1 MLHAPDP
8 LWKVAY
14 HTKKVGI
21 RSFKCED
28 NTKDELLVVECNKWL
43 ELWKEVLRQHGDS
56 KTFNITIEEK
66 CKVYQVKGDVK
77 KYHLFDIVSHLP
89 DELLF
94 GYTFKI
100 DDYQVTFRDY
110 KQELSERLKPTE
122 EEKQKYEAQMQKIKE
137 EEQKKELFAKCNLT
151 EKQQEL
157 WNNEFLAQSSE
168 DEKDSQDE
176 ERCQKQELLEFM
188 KRTVTEWSNTYFTD
202 VKKIKKNIKFLEMEE
217 TYKRLKKLKVEIDKI
232 RAVDEALQNKK
243 YKSVGV
249 TKSSLTKELS
259 RVKLVKDYNN
269 KLLEYFEQP
278 KLKTYGTTIN
288 DTEKSTL
295 DQKVDLIKK
304 IRKYENGVKY
314 ATKLTISKL
323 KKILATAK
331 AAEEERKAKEAAEKQ
346 QKDLKIDEYN
356 ELVNKN
362 LIEGEEKIK
371 KSSRKTLETIT
382 TMTDELE
389 RKIEIVNKI
398 RSFDGKQEY
407 IAKMKG
413 QKRKSKM
420 SIDDL
425 EKYLQKL
432 KDKRKEKERILALQI
447 KEEDLNRDLLKKY
460 KLFVEEDVLKSKIA
474 AVTKNV
480 KTIEIRIDKLI
491 ALESELEEIKKK
503 VEKYRELSRDN
514 DYKAESL
521 TSKAAVVDTKIRN
534 LEKRQKLKK
543 SKANENYEKTVKN
556 QAGKNHLS
564 QAFDLGVPYDD
575 DDVPQ
580 VYYSTASKDL
590 SFAVEFGAEYRVVYV
605 PKKDEIFKR
614 FVVRTTKI
622 TDKELAQKWR
632 DTPIGDNLFMQLVP
646 PPENGNTWYF
656 RLNLLQK
663 VQYYVEDRITVEE
676 VSEYNYYKPRPHQ
689 VATLRSSN
697 KDIMIS
703 HGPGKGKTYNAI
715 LFAEMLRNQCI
726 ANGVEST
733 PRILVVAPK
742 ASIVY
747 QWQKEVIKF
756 GFDPRHYIFQTNAL
770 FRKTF
775 TTGRYPKWSDVACST
790 RNYITNKLWKKS
802 TKNKMLQ
809 NGKTVQVDTYDW
821 LGDSAIAEEYLNTEI
836 DAGDYFL
843 PRLTERNNDTKPKRM
858 SRRDVLKKLSG
869 KTKYLQDSV
878 TNKYVNINEFIGTS
892 KQDSAGV
899 NIIKWKQKPKKPQNM
914 SKDPSH
920 YKSEND
926 RYNMNIFGKP
936 RNWELMDKDEKATLE
951 YLIIN
956 TKFWRLYQEDIF
968 IYFEEASESSGRGV
982 AYDDRQSYYGGYKRA
997 YYFFTNLKIRPSVFD
1012 KLKVKS
1018 KELEDRELAQMVAEV
1033 DDEDD
1038 QAIDLQD
1045 EEEYDGEVPFYRREF
1060 INPEVTNTDAYDPHH
1075 FYAFLKTKKNTMG
1088 LTGNKVLKVSP
1099 SDPIRDFKRK
1109 LNAIDVEKD
1118 RRGQRQ
1124 KIDVVD
1130 KFTNKSHDPNQAQH
1144 RYQPEPGTIFIL
1156 DEAHEAE
1163 AITDTT
1169 SKVSTR
1175 IILNYSNSALHRIMV
1190 TATPMQSANPK
1201 RQLWNFGSLFK
1212 TFDYDTLRNTWSDVK
1227 GNEGRDE
1234 FAIVKRLKEYVS
1246 REFEMQPLQK
1256 RKFFKSI
1263 YNDEWIKDNKDAFVS
1278 LYNWGNN
1285 DKIFE
1290 NMSNKG
1296 IGMDANEQ
1304 VDAIKQTGKLLMK
1317 TTTKTNIDNP
1327 FPTKLGMFTRW
1338 EQGRWEVEMDNS
1350 RKNICRYASDDANM
1364 MVDFTSVPTNINRI
1378 TVFFNERQSETLR
1391 NMYKKRD
1398 GVFYPL
1404 IINRTSTVADRPE
1417 NIPDSVW
1424 NKSCLAND
1432 LRVLHLLQLFAF
1444 RIRGF
1449 LVVPLL
1455 ADTVEQADEM
1465 LSRHMIA
1472 NFVKNKRYINTN
1484 SVITKSMNLATK
1496 PFQAIRAY
1504 LPFLNTDK
1512 VLSEYKKDSKDE
1524 EDEEDEV
1531 ENGEDKDVEVGWL
1544 EVHPKERDNTP
1555 YVDGLMSSKFK
1566 EAITLMLNSDREH
1579 INGLVYHRNNEIHVA
1594 FSRALDAHGAKLMDP
1609 TTTVD
1614 DWDYFVQNAKK
1625 KILAKWRRY
1634 ANQDIYVKDED
1645 ENNFVKWKPEWEI
1658 KRLLNWGSATE
1669 RWKANDARRFQA
1681 LHQAIRKLGNELNDA
1696 LNQPITA
1703 EDRLIKYI
1711 SIYQRVSPPKSDQL
1725 LEVVELNKPVA
1736 MSDSGLFTTADGRV
1750 FNEGLNAKD
1759 SWNYAVS
1766 GKVTGTIVKAATLD
1780 DYIYYMQNVQFK
1792 SKLELNASDKE
1803 PDKSSSGPTILENAL
1818 KYIRDTYN
1826 TVADDKT
1833 QQQYEDEDELYRMV
1847 KLANTIRWTKKS
1859 PSERRMFV
1867 NSIVE
1872 LVKYI
1877 QSVQIKEPS
1886 EPYRHEIR
1894 SLDNIFTDEY
1904 VKYFAKVFL
1913 YNRVILGYL
1922 AFKEK
1927 YGEHVVKVLNEQN
1940 ELEEKVVKTIKI
1952 VRDIEQKKLNIMKI
1966 DTIENVVRK
1975 MGEEQFLTRQVEEGE
1990 EKEVKTASG
1999 RKVRKIFQAESA
2011 LIDRMKDFTILYEG
2025 PSDFNRDNY
2034 IDDSSLK
2041 SFMKFKQDTKKNWLR
2056 TGQRDES
2063 TEMRVNDSQAERRAK
2078 LSTMSTQIKSYFNS
2092 RLDGRLRKVL
2102 EGDEI
2107 SSNLRLIQNDSSF
2120 QGKITKKI
2128 FVNKYAP
2135 FTRIGWNKHKLKK
2148 NDGCE
2153 YKGNDKYATTTL
2165 ELMEPYGKYKNKLN
2179 NDKISTVTATEAF
2192 QPTVNKLLRR
2202 LDAFPKDTFLT
2213 YMFYNGTDTPTDL
2226 DRQLVVQAFEAGLI
2240 DYILI
2245 SDAGI
2250 TGVDFKSTR
2259 RSLCILLS
2267 PQRSPGKLDQFVGR
2281 LVRDNSHDLV
2291 PNAFRRVDYVTFY
2304 THWTAPEKGTIVP
2317 YVNYK
2322 DGGAAA
2328 VAAVNLEDEY
2338 SNVGPSEVWD
2348 NKEWKFEKRAKKD
2361 QAIELLEE
2369 QNKLLE
2375 TRITRRNAADITE
2388 KQKKITA
2395 ALKTLRKKHPKQ
2407 YKEAK
2412 DEMDYVPTDSEE
2424 DEDIDDPNVE
2434 DLDDQIQKQM
2444 EEEKQIQQAED
2455 EVSRQFNKDLDEDT
2469 RGDEEYAKRKE
2480 VVETTSTTS
2489 NGIKGALNKLVDTH
2503 IDNYANIS
2511 FVVRHGNHAFSTV
2524 HQYLEHSLTD
2534 EKIKKEGN
2542 DKIMEEQTMEYVCY
2556 VCGVEN
2562 SKNTTCRN
2570 CNTPFEPRYFKMEK
2584 EIAIQKQCNDTEF
2597 ARPTAPIYPRERQNR
2612 KKKGTVKNPAF
2623 DTWTKDENILWN
2635 INNGYDTRLRE
2646 RNRMSLLLSTV
2657 SIEHLSKQRKSQLMK
2672 YPFGD
2677 NNAYYRRVEFD
2688 SQDIY
2693 GAEKKDIPWEK
2704 LVFASEGKKAVNND
2718 CPENEIEDEYSD
2730 QVSTLDENEV
2740 IDEFIE
2746 IEEEYD

>member
-14 HTKKVGI
+14 HVKKVGI
-21 RSFKCED
+21 HSFKCED
-28 NTKDELLVVECNKWL
+28 NNNNELLVLECNKWL

-56 KTFNITIEEK
+56 KIFNITIEEK
-66 CKVYQVKGDVK
+66 CKVYQIKGDVNE
-77 KYHLFDIVSHLP
+77 YHLFDIVSHLP
-89 DELLF
+89 DQLLF

-110 KQELSERLKPTE
+110 KQELSERLKPTPA
-122 EEKQKYEAQMQKIKE
+122 EKQQYEAQLQKIKE
-137 EEQKKELFAKCNLT
+137 EEQKKELFANCNLT
-151 EKQQEL
+151 KKQQEA
-157 WNNEFLAQSSE
+157 WDDFVQSSE
-168 DEKDSQDE
+168 DEGDSDDAG
-176 ERCQKQELLEFM
+176 RCQKQELLESM
-188 KRTVTEWSNTYFTD
+188 KRTVKEWGNTYFTD
-202 VKKIKKNIKFLEMEE
+202 LNKIKNNITFLEMEE
-217 TYKRLKKLKVEIDKI
+217 TYKRLKKLKLVIDKI
-232 RAVDEALQNKK
+232 RAVDKSLENKK
-243 YKSVGV
+243 YKSVGAS
-249 TKSSLTKELS
+249 KGSLTEELK
-259 RVKLVKDYNN
+259 RVKAVKVYNN
-269 KLLEYFEQP
+269 NLLQYFEEP
-278 KLKTYGTTIN
+278 ELKGYGVTIK
-288 DTEKSTL
+288 EE
-295 DQKVDLIKK
+295 DQKKQNNKIEVVKK
-304 IRKYENGVKY
+304 IRSVQKTYKIKKG
-314 ATKLTISKL
+314 TDLRSL
-323 KKILATAK
+323 KKTCKRIIAEKQARDK
-331 AAEEERKAKEAAEKQ
+331 AEAAEKEKVEEEKQ
-346 QKDLKIDEYN
+346 EAIAAYNKLVDLD
-356 ELVNKN
+356 LV
-362 LIEGEEKIK
+362 EGEERLVEKTKKKTKTIK
-371 KSSRKTLETIT
+371 EN
-382 TMTDELE
+382 TDELQG
-389 RKIEIVNKI
+389 KIDVINKI
-398 RSFDGKQEY
+398 RSFKDNENFRAVLRKNK
-407 IAKMKG
+407 KMPI
-413 QKRKSKM
+413 KS
-420 SIDDL
+420 
-425 EKYLQKL
+425 LQSKL
-432 KDKRKEKERILALQI
+432 KELQEAKKKEDAKQTKITEESNLKTRIITDYKPYIEEQLIQNKINLI
-447 KEEDLNRDLLKKY
+447 KD
-460 KLFVEEDVLKSKIA
+460 
-474 AVTKNV
+474 
-480 KTIEIRIDKLI
+480 KTIDSRIKKLKG
-491 ALESELEEIKKK
+491 LESELKEIQKK
-503 VEKYRELSRDN
+503 VEEYRALSKDTK
-514 DYKAESL
+514 YKADSL
-521 TSKAAVVDTKIRN
+521 TNNAGVVDTKIRKIKN
-534 LEKRQKLKK
+534 REKRKQTKT
-543 SKANENYEKTVKN
+543 SANYEKTVKK

-564 QAFDLGVPYDD
+564 QAFDLGVPYDED
-575 DDVPQ
+575 DEPQ
-580 VYYSTASKDL
+580 VYYSAVSKDL

-605 PKKDEIFKR
+605 PKKDKIFNR

-622 TDKELAQKWR
+622 TDKDLANKWR
-632 DTPIGDNLFMQLVP
+632 ETPIGDNLYMQLVP
-646 PPENGNTWYF
+646 PEDGNTWYF
-656 RLNLLQK
+656 RLNLLQDD
-663 VQYYVEDRITVEE
+663 VQYYAEDRSTSEE

-726 ANGVEST
+726 ANGDEST

-790 RNYITNKLWKKS
+790 RNYITNLLWEKSKKDK
-802 TKNKMLQ
+802 TLQ
-809 NGKTVQVDTYDW
+809 NGTQVQVDTYDW
-821 LGDSAIAEEYLNTEI
+821 LGESDVAEEYLNTQI

-843 PRLTERNNDTKPKRM
+843 PRLTERNDDTKPKRM
-858 SRRDVLKKLSG
+858 SRKDVLKKLSG

-892 KQDSAGV
+892 RQDSAGV
-899 NIIKWKQKPKKPQNM
+899 NIIKWKQKPNLPKKP
-914 SKDPSH
+914 SKDLDY
-920 YKSEND
+920 YKKED
-926 RYNMNIFGKP
+926 DKYNMNVFGKP
-936 RNWELMDKDEKATLE
+936 RNWDLMDKDEQATLE

-982 AYDDRQSYYGGYKRA
+982 AYDDSRSYYGGYKRA

-1018 KELEDRELAQMVAEV
+1018 KELEEQELAQLAAEV

-1038 QAIDLQD
+1038 QGIDLQD

-1060 INPEVTNTDAYDPHH
+1060 IDPEVTNTDAYDPQH
-1075 FYAFLKTKKNTMG
+1075 FYAFLKTKKSTMG
-1088 LTGNKVLKVSP
+1088 LSGNKVLKVSP

-1109 LNAIDVEKD
+1109 INAIDVEKD

-1130 KFTNKSHDPNQAQH
+1130 KFINKSHDPNQAQH

-1175 IILNYSNSALHRIMV
+1175 IVLNYSNSALHRIMV

-1212 TFDYDTLRNTWSDVK
+1212 KFDYDTLRNTWSDVK

-1263 YNDEWIKDNKDAFVS
+1263 YNDKWIKENMDAFVS
-1278 LYNWGNN
+1278 LYNWGKTDN
-1285 DKIFE
+1285 IFDE
-1290 NMSNKG
+1290 MTNKG
-1296 IGMDANEQ
+1296 IGMDADER

-1338 EQGRWEVEMDNS
+1338 EQGRWEVEMDIT
-1350 RKNICRYASDDANM
+1350 RKNICRYANDDANM
-1364 MVDFTSVPTNINRI
+1364 MVDFTSVPNNINRI

-1391 NMYKKRD
+1391 KMYQKRD

-1417 NIPDSVW
+1417 NIPDTIW

-1432 LRVLHLLQLFAF
+1432 LRVIHLLQLFAF

-1449 LVVPLL
+1449 VVVPLL
-1455 ADTVEQADEM
+1455 ADTVEQADEI
-1465 LSRHMIA
+1465 LSHHMIA
-1472 NFVKNKRYINTN
+1472 DFVKNKRYINTN
-1484 SVITKSMNLATK
+1484 SVVTKSMNLATK
-1496 PFQAIRAY
+1496 PFQAIRTY

-1512 VLSEYKKDSKDE
+1512 VLSEYKKDSKDDD
-1524 EDEEDEV
+1524 DEEKEV
-1531 ENGEDKDVEVGWL
+1531 ENGEEKDVEVGWL
-1544 EVHPKERDNTP
+1544 EVHPRERENTP

-1566 EAITLMLNSDREH
+1566 EAITLMINNDREH
-1579 INGLVYHRNNEIHVA
+1579 MNGLVYHRNNEIHVA

-1609 TTTVD
+1609 TSSVD
-1614 DWDYFVQNAKK
+1614 DWDYFVENAKK
-1625 KILAKWRRY
+1625 KILAKWQRY

-1645 ENNFVKWKPEWEI
+1645 EDSFVKWKPQWEI
-1658 KRLLNWGSATE
+1658 ERLRNWGSATE
-1669 RWKANDARRFQA
+1669 RWKSNEARRFKA
-1681 LHQAIRKLGNELNDA
+1681 LHDAIRRLGNELNEA
-1696 LNQPITA
+1696 LNQPITP
-1703 EDRLIKYI
+1703 EDKLIKYI

-1725 LEVVELNKPVA
+1725 LEVVELKESVA
-1736 MSDSGLFTTADGRV
+1736 MSDSGLFTTKDGRT

-1766 GKVTGTIVKAATLD
+1766 GKATGLIVKAATLD
-1780 DYIYYMQNVQFK
+1780 DYIYYMQNVKFK
-1792 SKLELNASDKE
+1792 SKLELGRSDKE
-1803 PDKSSSGPTILENAL
+1803 PDKSSSGPTNLENAL
-1818 KYIRDTYN
+1818 KYIRDTYD
-1826 TVADDKT
+1826 TVANNKT
-1833 QQQYEDEDELYRMV
+1833 QEQYEEEDKLYRMV

-1867 NSIVE
+1867 NSVVE
-1872 LVKYI
+1872 LVNYI

-1886 EPYRHEIR
+1886 EPYRHKVR

-1922 AFKEK
+1922 AFEEK
-1927 YGEHVVKVLNEQN
+1927 YREHVVKITNEQN
-1940 ELEEKVVKTIKI
+1940 EIEEKVVKTIKV
-1952 VRDIEQKKLNIMKI
+1952 VREIQQKQLEVKRI
-1966 DTIENVVRK
+1966 DAIENVVK
-1975 MGEEQFLTRQVEEGE
+1975 SMDEQQFLTRQVEEGE
-1990 EKEVKTASG
+1990 EKEEKTASG
-1999 RKVRKIFQAESA
+1999 RKIKKLFQAESA
-2011 LIDRMKDFTILYEG
+2011 FIDRMKDFTILYEG
-2025 PSDFNRDNY
+2025 PDNFNRDNY
-2034 IDDSSLK
+2034 MDNDSLD
-2041 SFMKFKQDTKKNWLR
+2041 SFMTFKKDTKANWLR
-2056 TGQRDES
+2056 SGQRDES
-2063 TEMRVNDSQAERRAK
+2063 TEMRVNNTQAERRAK
-2078 LSTMSTQIKSYFNS
+2078 LSTMSTQIKSYFNT
-2092 RLDGRLRKVL
+2092 RLNDRLQKVI
-2102 EGDEI
+2102 EGDDI
-2107 SSNLRLIQNDSSF
+2107 SSNLRMIQSDSSF
-2120 QGKITKKI
+2120 QGKIVKSI
-2128 FVNKYAP
+2128 FIKEYAP
-2135 FTRIGWNKHKLKK
+2135 CTRIGWNKHMLKK

-2153 YKGNDKYATTTL
+2153 YKSNDNYATTTL
-2165 ELMEPYGKYKNKLN
+2165 ELIEPYGKYKHKLN
-2179 NDKISTVTATEAF
+2179 NDKISTVTATESF
-2192 QPTVNKLLRR
+2192 QPSVNKLLRR
-2202 LDAFPKDTFLT
+2202 MDAFPQDTSLT

-2259 RSLCILLS
+2259 RSQCILLS

-2304 THWTAPEKGTIVP
+2304 SHWTAPEKGTIVP

-2322 DGGAAA
+2322 DETAAT
-2328 VAAVNLEDEY
+2328 VTAVNLEEEY
-2338 SNVGPSEVWD
+2338 SNVGPSKVWD
-2348 NKEWKFEKRAKKD
+2348 NGDWKFETRKKKD

-2375 TRITRRNAADITE
+2375 TRITRRNAADITQ
-2388 KQKKITA
+2388 KQKKITDA
-2395 ALKTLRKKHPKQ
+2395 IKELRKQYPKK

-2412 DEMDYVPTDSEE
+2412 DEMDYVPTDSED
-2424 DEDIDDPNVE
+2424 DEDVDNSDVE
-2434 DLDDQIQKQM
+2434 DLDEQIRKQVEEDKQIQK
-2444 EEEKQIQQAED
+2444 AED
-2455 EVSRQFNKDLDEDT
+2455 EVANQHNKDLEKDAE
-2469 RGDEEYAKRKE
+2469 GDEEYANRKE
-2480 VVETTSTTS
+2480 VVETTSTTTTAF
-2489 NGIKGALNKLVDTH
+2489 KGALNKLVDTH

-2511 FVVRHGNHAFSTV
+2511 FVVRYGNHAFSTV
-2524 HQYLEHSLTD
+2524 HQFLEHDLV
-2534 EKIKKEGN
+2534 EGKIKKEGKN
-2542 DKIMEEQTMEYVCY
+2542 KIVEEQPMQYVCY

-2562 SKNTTCRN
+2562 PKNTLCKN
-2570 CNTPFEPRYFKMEK
+2570 CGTPFEPRYFKMAK
-2584 EIAIQKQCNDTEF
+2584 EIAIQKQCGTTEF
-2597 ARPTAPIYPRERQNR
+2597 ARPTAPIYPRERKNR
-2612 KKKGTVKNPAF
+2612 KKKGTVKKPAF

-2635 INNGYDTRLRE
+2635 INNGFDTRLRE

-2677 NNAYYRRVEFD
+2677 NNAFYRRVEFED
-2688 SQDIY
+2688 GEIY
-2693 GAEKKDIPWEK
+2693 GADKKDTPWEK
-2704 LVFASEGKKAVNND
+2704 LVFVREGKKAVDSD
-2718 CPENEIEDEYSD
+2718 CPENNIQDEYSD
-2730 QVSTLDENEV
+2730 QVVDENEV
-2740 IDEFIE
+2740 TYGFIE